1 MGIVVSVVVVVLIE
15 SINLLHVSY
24 TTTPNCAQCDN
35 EKRLVEHP
43 SLWYN
48 LSLERSAMSLD
59 DKLKNY
65 AKYQLDYERAASNRK
80 VFLRLSIVVSAAVA
94 LVIIYLLGI

>member
-1 MGIVVSVVVVVLIE
+1 
-15 SINLLHVSY
+15 
-24 TTTPNCAQCDN
+24 
-35 EKRLVEHP
+35 
-43 SLWYN
+43 
-48 LSLERSAMSLD
+48 MSLD

-80 VFLRLSIVVSAAVA
+80 TLLRLSIVSSAAVV

>member
-1 MGIVVSVVVVVLIE
+1 MNTFRFGIIFSRRGV
-15 SINLLHVSY
+15 
-24 TTTPNCAQCDN
+24 
-35 EKRLVEHP
+35 
-43 SLWYN
+43 
-48 LSLERSAMSLD
+48 AMSLD

>member
-1 MGIVVSVVVVVLIE
+1 MKTFRFGLIFRRKGI
-15 SINLLHVSY
+15 
-24 TTTPNCAQCDN
+24 
-35 EKRLVEHP
+35 
-43 SLWYN
+43 
-48 LSLERSAMSLD
+48 AMSLD

-80 VFLRLSIVVSAAVA
+80 VLVRLSIVASAAVV